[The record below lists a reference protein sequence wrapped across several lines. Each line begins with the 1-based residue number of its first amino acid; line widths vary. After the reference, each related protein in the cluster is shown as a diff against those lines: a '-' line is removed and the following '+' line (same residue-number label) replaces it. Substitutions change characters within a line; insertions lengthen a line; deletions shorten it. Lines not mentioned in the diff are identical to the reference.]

1 MANKVAVNDMLVIL
15 KSLLLTVIL
24 VSCGTTNDSRYRDT
38 QMLERPPVLAIEKR
52 VGEQPIEPDNSSIPK
67 KPETTGLG
75 SKAYLTDT
83 SPPQLKIKQTLSEAW
98 LTVGLALKQASLK
111 HGEIRITDHDREK
124 GLYYVNYSPKSLFEA
139 AASLL
144 KVESEPNEAVYLLKL
159 VDDGAETTITA
170 TVANAAEQ
178 SGADTEDD
186 DNGPTSQDADALLR
200 QLHEII
206 RDDLTEQ

>member
-1 MANKVAVNDMLVIL
+1 MHVIP
-15 KSLLLTVIL
+15 KSLLLGLIL

-38 QMLERPPVLAIEKR
+38 QMLERPPILPIEKQ

-83 SPPQLKIKQTLSEAW
+83 SPPQLKIKQAVSEAW
-98 LTVGLALKQASLK
+98 VTVGLALKQASLK
-111 HGEIRITDHDREK
+111 HGEIKITDHDREK

-139 AASLL
+139 AASILN
-144 KVESEPNEAVYLLKL
+144 VESEPNEAAYLLKL
-159 VDDGAETTITA
+159 VDDGAETTVTA
-170 TVANAAEQ
+170 TVANPVEQ
-178 SGADTEDD
+178 NGADTEEDY
-186 DNGPTSQDADALLR
+186 NGPTSQDAEALLR

-206 RDDLTEQ
+206 RDDLVE